1 MKKILFL
8 FLFFINFSLE
18 SYSNEVYRKAADS
31 VRFSVSDDGC
41 LRSLSFVQP
50 SGMIDTVRFRSDS
63 YAGPSFG
70 PDIKLRYSGVNSSY
84 EGRKAGIYYGIQYK
98 PGTHYLDICVN
109 VKNETDSIFNP
120 QKLEFY
126 LGIDTYMDKYPEWN
140 NLYFPTFFRC
150 EKNNFWG
157 YLMSPK
163 GRILLM
169 TSSDPIASYNYKYLQ
184 EMYGHYIY
192 TVSLD
197 LLCKSPLPTHH
208 PVQEK
213 LSPGEER
220 SWKIRLTPLT
230 DLSLVEK
237 KVSECTD
244 ASLIKLNTHSVE
256 LNKPVKISTVTSSA
270 EISILSPTGE
280 RQKIGMASV
289 DEPLIYNGTA
299 MYGLYWI
306 EAKNNFGK
314 ISTAS
319 FYVRPQWSWY
329 LKRIEEQALVNI
341 PRADKS
347 NDSCETWYQ
356 LLGFYLAEKYFPN
369 ASMKNIADKLLE
381 RVLDSLF
388 VEKNGLLHTVTYP
401 ERIQNVSAMVSILT
415 DKYQVDQDIETLEV
429 ASKCVDYLLSRQH
442 EKGYYGGYSMA
453 HYTSVLYIAKAILE
467 YLDQIQPL
475 ISTDKKWHERYVRYS
490 GSVKRAMDELS
501 QRGRDIKTEGQQT
514 YEDGAVSCS
523 ATQLLEYALLQDQE
537 DEKNKYMKPGMNYL
551 QDHACLTRLLDPDAR
566 SRGATSRFWEC
577 WGDIHSP
584 IQAML
589 SPHGW
594 SGWRLYAS
602 YYAYLLT
609 GDYKRLQQLM
619 DAMGACTQLL
629 DYPKG
634 CLRYAFVVDPQYA
647 GGELLPDKDDNKG
660 IFRPS
665 IKTTGYID
673 LIGEWYG
680 KNTEGCGY
688 LEKANWNWQGSGTG
702 FEIFK
707 AMEEIVLC
715 NAFVCENN
723 EEVIGYNCSIEHVG
737 KVLNVKIDDN
747 VVSNI
752 HFNLKQ
758 DAKVIVYK
766 NGEKVKEFSVKKGMI
781 WQKIE

>member
-18 SYSNEVYRKAADS
+18 SYSSEVYKMPADS
-31 VRFSVSDDGC
+31 VRFSISDNGC
-41 LRSLSFVQP
+41 LKSLSFVQP

-70 PDIKLRYSGVNSSY
+70 PDIKLRYSDVNSCY

-109 VKNETDSIFNP
+109 VKNESDSIFNP

-163 GRILLM
+163 GRILLI
-169 TSSDPIASYNYKYLQ
+169 TSSDPISSYNYKYLV

-197 LLCKSPLPTHH
+197 LLCKSPLPIHH

-230 DLSLVEK
+230 ELSSVEK
-237 KVSECTD
+237 RVSECTD

-256 LNKPVKISTVTSSA
+256 LNKPVKISTVTSTA

-280 RQKIGMASV
+280 RQKIGVASV

-306 EAKNNFGK
+306 EAKNNLGK

-329 LKRIEEQALVNI
+329 LKRIREQALVNV
-341 PRADKS
+341 PRIDKT
-347 NDSCETWYQ
+347 NDSCELWYQ
-356 LLGFYLAEKYFPN
+356 LFAFYLAEKYFPD
-369 ASMKNIADKLLE
+369 ASSKYLADRILNK
-381 RVLDSLF
+381 VLDSLF
-388 VEKNGLLHTVTYP
+388 VEDGGKLHTVVYP
-401 ERIQNVSAMVSILT
+401 ERIQNVSTMVSILS
-415 DKYQVDQDIETLEV
+415 DKYQIDKDLESLED
-429 ASKCVDYLLSRQH
+429 ASKCVEYLLSRQH
-442 EKGYYGGYSMA
+442 EKGYYGGYGMA
-453 HYTSVLYIAKAILE
+453 HYTSVLCVAKSILE
-467 YLDQIQPL
+467 YLDQIQL
-475 ISTDKKWHERYVRYS
+475 LTHTNKKWQERYIRYS
-490 GSVKRAMDELS
+490 ESVKRAMDELS

-514 YEDGAVSCS
+514 YEDAAVSCS
-523 ATQLLEYALLQDQE
+523 ATQLLVYALLQDQE

-566 SRGATSRFWEC
+566 SRGATSRFWEL
-577 WGDIHSP
+577 WGDIHAP
-584 IQAML
+584 MQAML

-594 SGWRLYAS
+594 SGLRLYAS

-619 DAMGACTQLL
+619 DAMGACTQLIN
-629 DYPKG
+629 YPKG
-634 CLRYAFVVDPQYA
+634 DLRNSFVVDPQYF
-647 GGELLPDKDDNKG
+647 GNIRVFSNNSNKG
-660 IFRPS
+660 ILKSEFMTAGYL
-665 IKTTGYID
+665 KTV
-673 LIGEWYG
+673 GEWYG

-688 LEKANWNWQGSGTG
+688 LEKTNWNWEGAGTA

-737 KVLNVKIDDN
+737 KVLNVTIEDN